1 MSCKSLQKVYIK
13 TAGQEDNNHL
23 SPGKQLEIMFNNAW
37 HDAWWEQFLHLAYLH
52 NCKWQHLF

>member
-23 SPGKQLEIMFNNAW
+23 SPAKQLEIMFNNA
-37 HDAWWEQFLHLAYLH
+37 
-52 NCKWQHLF
+52 